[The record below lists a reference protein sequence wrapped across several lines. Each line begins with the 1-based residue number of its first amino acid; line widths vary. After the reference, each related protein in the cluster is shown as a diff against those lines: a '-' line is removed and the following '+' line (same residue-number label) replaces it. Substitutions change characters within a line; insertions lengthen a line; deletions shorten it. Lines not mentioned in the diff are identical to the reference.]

1 VDAERN
7 AGDKLLVL
15 LGEGGHTKEIL
26 ILVDLLG
33 PGYRYEYVIT
43 YQDPLS
49 EAKIRHLG
57 RIHRV
62 VRPRSKDE
70 SILAAVGNV
79 LRCALQAFSILRRS
93 RPDALLTSGPAL
105 AVPFALWGRL
115 WGVSVIFVE
124 TGSRVRQLSLT
135 GRLMRPLADL
145 FFVQWPSLREC
156 YPRALYAGR
165 LC

>member
-1 VDAERN
+1 MDAERQP
-7 AGDKLLVL
+7 GDKILVL

-33 PGYRYEYVIT
+33 PGFRYEYVIT
-43 YQDPLS
+43 RQDPLS
-49 EAKIRHLG
+49 EAKIRHSG
-57 RIHRV
+57 PIHRV

-70 SILAAVGNV
+70 SILAAAGHV
-79 LRCALQAFSILRRS
+79 LRCAGQAWSILRRS

-105 AVPFALWGRL
+105 AVPFAIWARL
-115 WGVSVIFVE
+115 LGVCVIFVE

-135 GRLMRPLADL
+135 GRLMRPLAHL
-145 FFVQWPSLREC
+145 FFVQWPSLQQRH
-156 YPRALYAGR
+156 AKAMYAGR